1 MYLNTLKDSEFKVS
15 LSGPQFDPARGSTA
29 CEGAATDFHCPLGVL
44 VIEDQRLMLKAMEQ
58 GLQRQGFVVWTAPN
72 GREGVELYRRFGA
85 KIDIVLS
92 DVRMPV
98 LDGPKTLDA
107 IREINPIVR
116 FCFMTSDTRAST
128 QANLVERGALCVF
141 TKPFQSVAGVA
152 MELWKLAKQAP
163 ESCAGM
169 EVEDDELAGL
179 QNALSQ
185 FEWSA
190 RSSLIRWTFSPLIR
204 SVVGFGSL
212 FGKPRS
218 ESPRSV
224 PPA

>member
-1 MYLNTLKDSEFKVS
+1 MDINTLKDTESEAS
-15 LSGPQFDPARGSTA
+15 LSGPQFAPARGNTA
-29 CEGAATDFHCPLGVL
+29 CEAAATDFHCPLGVL

-72 GREGVELYRRFGA
+72 GREGVELYRRFWA

-141 TKPFQSVAGVA
+141 TKPFHSVAGVA
-152 MELWKLAKQAP
+152 MELWTLAKQPP
-163 ESCAGM
+163 ESIGGL
-169 EVEDDELAGL
+169 EVEEGELAGL

-185 FEWSA
+185 FEGTA
-190 RSSLIRWTFSPLIR
+190 RSNSIRWTFSPLLR
-204 SVVGFGSL
+204 SVIGFGSL
-212 FGKPRS
+212 LGKPRAK
-218 ESPRSV
+218 SPRSV